1 MIIKATGSARSRQ
14 GAATDVLACQVGT
27 PRPRLSLRFSPAQP
41 NPAHNKDKCSA
52 KLAQDT

>member
-27 PRPRLSLRFSPAQP
+27 PRPRLSFRFS
-41 NPAHNKDKCSA
+41 PAHNKDKCSA